1 MVNIEIDGVKLE
13 AEPGSMLIEAADK
26 AGIKIPRFCYHKKL
40 SVAANCR
47 MCLVE
52 VAKAPKALPACATPV
67 NEGMVV
73 FTASER
79 ARVAQKSV
87 MEFLLINHPL
97 DCPICDQGGECELQD
112 ISVGYGKDVSRFTE
126 GKRAVRDKDIGP
138 LVATDMTR
146 CIHCTRCVRFGTEI
160 AGMREM
166 GATGRGEHMEIGT
179 FIEKS
184 VDSEVS
190 GNIIDLCPVGALTSK
205 PFRFSARAWE
215 LNQADSVAPHD
226 CLGTNV
232 HVHQRRSQ
240 VMRVVPRENEG
251 INEVWISDRDRFA
264 YEALN
269 GKNRL
274 TQPMLKRDGQWVE
287 TDWQTALE
295 HVANSLKAIPAEQLG
310 ALVSPNATAEEAYLA
325 AKLMRDLGSNNVD
338 HRLRRADVSTQN
350 AEGLFPA
357 LGLAIAELENLDAC
371 LLVGSNLRKEVP
383 LAALRLRKATRN
395 GKIAVVNPAE
405 FDFNF
410 KIAEHIVA
418 DGLNLAAELAGIAKA
433 LVTDPAALAADAAEA
448 LANVVPTAAQAH
460 AAELLKAGEK
470 KAVIL
475 GHLAQNHPAYGQILG
490 LAQLIASLSG
500 ASCGV
505 LTEGANSAGA
515 TIAGA
520 VPHRA
525 AGGRSLVKPGL
536 AAKDMLSAGLKAFVL
551 MSVEPELDSA
561 DGAAAL
567 KALNNAE
574 FVVSL
579 SAFNDGAARDYA
591 DVLLPVA
598 AFTETSGSFVNVE
611 GLWQSF
617 AAVVPAKGEARPAWK
632 VLRVLGNLLN
642 LKGYD
647 YVSSEDVAAELKAL
661 ADSATVH
668 AGSIK
673 LAAVNGAGEG
683 LVRLGEVPL
692 YAADA
697 LVRRAP
703 ALNKTADA
711 ATAVAGLAPALAAQL
726 GVADGDKVRVRQGE
740 AQVELPVNVDDRL
753 PAKTVLVSSQAA
765 LGSLFGALS
774 VEKA

>member
-1 MVNIEIDGVKLE
+1 MVNIEIDGVKLQ
-13 AEPGSMLIEAADK
+13 AEPGSMVIEAADN

-52 VAKAPKALPACATPV
+52 VVKAPKALPACATPV
-67 NEGMVV
+67 AEGMVV
-73 FTASER
+73 FTQSER

-112 ISVGYGKDVSRFTE
+112 ISVGYGKDISRFTE
-126 GKRAVRDKDIGP
+126 GKRAVRDKNIGP

-160 AGMREM
+160 AGIREL

-215 LNQADSVAPHD
+215 LNQSASVAPHD
-226 CLGTNV
+226 CFGSNVFV
-232 HVHQRRSQ
+232 HVRRNQ
-240 VMRVVPRENEG
+240 VMRVVPREHEDV
-251 INEVWISDRDRFA
+251 NEVWLADRDRFS

-274 TQPMLKRDGQWVE
+274 TTPMIKRDGQWVE
-287 TDWQTALE
+287 ADWQTALE
-295 HVANSLKAIPAEQLG
+295 HVANSLKAVPAEQLG
-310 ALVSPNATAEEAYLA
+310 ALVSPNATTEEMYLA
-325 AKLMRDLGSNNVD
+325 AKLARDLGSSNID
-338 HRLRRADVSTQN
+338 HRLRRSDVSGQ
-350 AEGLFPA
+350 AADPLFPS
-357 LGLAIAELENLDAC
+357 LGLPIAELENLDAT

-395 GKIAVVNPAE
+395 GKVVVVNPADY
-405 FDFNF
+405 DFNF

-418 DGLNLAAELAGIAKA
+418 DASKLVHELAGIAKV
-433 LVTDPAALAADAAEA
+433 LVADPAALAGDVAEV
-448 LANVVPTAAQAH
+448 LAGVVPTEAQKH

-475 GHLAQNHPAYGQILG
+475 GHLALNHPAFHQLQT
-490 LAQLIASLSG
+490 LAQVIAAQTG
-500 ASCGV
+500 ASFGV
-505 LTEGANSAGA
+505 LSEGANSAGA
-515 TIAGA
+515 YLAGA

-525 AGGRSLVKPGL
+525 AGGRAVVKAG
-536 AAKDMLSAGLKAFVL
+536 LSAGEMLAQGLKAYVL
-551 MSVEPELDSA
+551 VGVEPELDSA
-561 DGAAAL
+561 DAAAAL

-579 SAFNDGAARDYA
+579 SAFNDGAQREYA

-598 AFTETSGSFVNVE
+598 AFTETSGSFVNVN

-617 AAVVPAKGEARPAWK
+617 AAAVPAKGEARPAWK
-632 VLRVLGNLLN
+632 VLRVLGNLLG

-647 YVSSEDVAAELKAL
+647 YVSSEDVLGELKAL
-661 ADSATVH
+661 ADGA
-668 AGSIK
+668 SIAPVAAK
-673 LAAVNGAGEG
+673 LAPLTTSEG

-697 LVRRAP
+697 LSRRAP
-703 ALNKTADA
+703 SLNKTADA
-711 ATAVAGLAPALAAQL
+711 KPAFAGLAPELAGKL
-726 GVADGDKVRVRQGE
+726 GLTEGDSAKVRQGD
-740 AQVELPVNVDDRL
+740 AVATLPVVIDERL
-753 PAKTVLVSSQAA
+753 PANTVLVPSQAG
-765 LGSLFGALS
+765 LGNLFGAIS